1 MLIIPLL
8 YYRQS
13 KMANDEEEKWVPIVE
28 VAASPLD
35 DQQSIA
41 SSSSNDGSTFA
52 GFLAY
57 LQTPEGTPPPP
68 EKKKNTNTNNGEKN
82 DTAAD
87 TTSSDES
94 PPTTV
99 TNNPKPQ
106 LLALPSYYVDSFHEH
121 FFPHSEDE
129 DGPPTRR
136 KKLSIPQR
144 YVHSFICTIFGSG
157 VSYLTLFRMNKSY
170 LNSFSF

>member
-1 MLIIPLL
+1 MLIIPLNH
-8 YYRQS
+8 RQSLS
-13 KMANDEEEKWVPIVE
+13 KMANDEEENWVPIVAE
-28 VAASPLD
+28 VAASLD
-35 DQQSIA
+35 DQHSIA
-41 SSSSNDGSTFA
+41 SSSNDGSTFA

-68 EKKKNTNTNNGEKN
+68 EKKKNAKNTNNGEKN
-82 DTAAD
+82 DTGAD

-121 FFPHSEDE
+121 FFPHSEEDE

-144 YVHSFICTIFGSG
+144 YVMYYFLAVVFHI
-157 VSYLTLFRMNKSY
+157 
-170 LNSFSF
+170 

>member
-1 MLIIPLL
+1 
-8 YYRQS
+8 
-13 KMANDEEEKWVPIVE
+13 MANDEEENWVPIVE
-28 VAASPLD
+28 VAASLD
-35 DQQSIA
+35 DQHSIA
-41 SSSSNDGSTFA
+41 SSSNDGSTFA

-68 EKKKNTNTNNGEKN
+68 EKKNTPEKN
-82 DTAAD
+82 GTAAD
-87 TTSSDES
+87 TSSSDES

-170 LNSFSF
+170 LFSF

>member
-1 MLIIPLL
+1 MLIIPLNH
-8 YYRQS
+8 RQSLS
-13 KMANDEEEKWVPIVE
+13 KMANDEEENWVPIVAE
-28 VAASPLD
+28 VAASLD
-35 DQQSIA
+35 DQHSIA
-41 SSSSNDGSTFA
+41 SSSNDGSTFA

-68 EKKKNTNTNNGEKN
+68 EKKNTPEKN

-94 PPTTV
+94 PPKTV

-121 FFPHSEDE
+121 FFPHSED
-129 DGPPTRR
+129 DQHGPPTRR
-136 KKLSIPQR
+136 KKLAIPQS
-144 YVHSFICTIFGSG
+144 YVD
-157 VSYLTLFRMNKSY
+157 SYMHF
-170 LNSFSF
+170 